1 MALKAYS
8 QDSKPNPFAEKTAT
22 EKINSL
28 LNERLNERLNEKLN
42 AQQKNSTGNLEKK
55 LESKPDERYEFMKSV
70 QINFY
75 KAPAEIKENY
85 KFDLI
90 KSVNSNVKF
99 GGFYNGSVNI
109 QFSPAMF
116 IQPFSFLSIYANHQ
130 KNLLIPM
137 ESISNNAIP
146 LAVETTGMVLIE
158 NIVKMF
164 APPNKVVRGVT
175 EFALKNCVS
184 FIVYSIFN
192 SSQASQ
198 NSGVFKHDF
207 YYFSAGITF

>member
-1 MALKAYS
+1 MALEAYS

-28 LNERLNERLNEKLN
+28 LSEKMN
-42 AQQKNSTGNLEKK
+42 AQQKISTGNLEKR

-70 QINFY
+70 QINLY

-90 KSVNSNVKF
+90 QSVNSNVKF

-109 QFSPAMF
+109 QFSPAMY
-116 IQPFSFLSIYANHQ
+116 IKPFSFLSIYANHQ
-130 KNLLIPM
+130 KNLFIPM
-137 ESISNNAIP
+137 ECITDNAVP

-164 APPNKVVRGVT
+164 APPDKVVRGVA

-192 SSQASQ
+192 SSQASKS
-198 NSGVFKHDF
+198 SGVYKHDF

>member
-1 MALKAYS
+1 MALEAYS

-28 LNERLNERLNEKLN
+28 LIEKLN
-42 AQQKNSTGNLEKK
+42 AQQKISTGNLEKR
-55 LESKPDERYEFMKSV
+55 LASKPDERYEFMKSV
-70 QINFY
+70 QINLY

-90 KSVNSNVKF
+90 ESVNSNVKF

-109 QFSPAMF
+109 QFSPAMY
-116 IQPFSFLSIYANHQ
+116 IKPFSFLSIYANHQ
-130 KNLLIPM
+130 KNLFIPM
-137 ESISNNAIP
+137 ESITDNAVP

-158 NIVKMF
+158 NIVKIF
-164 APPNKVVRGVT
+164 APPDKVVRGVA

-184 FIVYSIFN
+184 FLVYSIFN

-198 NSGVFKHDF
+198 SSGVYKYDF